1 MYLEPL
7 TILVPT
13 HIRTIHTSF
22 SHNYNISLLWFSSI
36 VNNVDI
42 GIMELWH
49 LVYLSITKF
58 WNSQQIFYIYVYLY
72 TYYITII
79 LTSWINK
86 YVCRTQQRLNRR
98 RQNEIMAKIQAAI
111 IQIPKPEPNRT
122 LKALEAQKLMKKK
135 KEAEVSC
142 GHLLLSFLLNIG
154 FFFFVMCRNLLKVC
168 IFFSKYPWS
177 FLFLSKIPPVCVH
190 SIHFT
195 IVCSVTGCNFRP
207 GRSNSQ
213 CRNVYL
219 DSCVY
224 RESDMMQLW
233 THHSSL
239 PCNVICYESK
249 KCSLTCC
256 W

>member
-154 FFFFVMCRNLLKVC
+154 VFFCNVQKP
-168 IFFSKYPWS
+168 SKSLY
-177 FLFLSKIPPVCVH
+177 FLFKVSLIFPVLIQNSPSLCAFN
-190 SIHFT
+190 SFYY
-195 IVCSVTGCNFRP
+195 CLF
-207 GRSNSQ
+207 SN
-213 CRNVYL
+213 R
-219 DSCVY
+219 
-224 RESDMMQLW
+224 M
-233 THHSSL
+233 
-239 PCNVICYESK
+239 
-249 KCSLTCC
+249 
-256 W
+256 